1 MNLGIDARPLAY
13 GITGNSRYLAEVLRI
28 MVKRN
33 SKINF
38 YLFSNKKI
46 HPIFDDII
54 NLKNVKVIYESRSYP
69 GPIYLN
75 WILPKRIREFGMDR
89 FWGTL
94 QMLPVRKLPIPSFV
108 NYHDLNFISAPETM
122 AKWNFWQHKL
132 LSGITLKNADKVFCL
147 SQNTKNEIS
156 FYLPEAANKCLVVY
170 PGVSKRNFKTTK
182 GLFPKSFFL
191 TVGTLEPRKNIKR
204 LIDAFRKFKETNP
217 KDKHALLI
225 LGRKGWGEEG
235 TKLLEALTN
244 GSLEQYQIRFLENPS
259 DDVLGQAINECE
271 AFFFP
276 SHHEGFGLPLLEAMI
291 EDKRCAAS
299 DIPVFREILDDS
311 SDLYVPS
318 TSSEGWTKAFQLFS
332 NLKVKGRSPKF
343 SKTKWSW
350 DHTAKLLEEVL
361 LK

>member
-28 MVKRN
+28 IIKRN
-33 SKINF
+33 SKVHF
-38 YLFSNKKI
+38 YLFSNKPI
-46 HPIFDDII
+46 HPVFNDI
-54 NLKNVKVIYESRSYP
+54 LDLPNVKTIYESKSYP

-75 WILPKRIREFGMDR
+75 FILPKRIAEQNINR

-94 QMLPVRKLPIPSFV
+94 QMLPIRKLPIPSFV

-132 LSGITLKNADKVFCL
+132 LSQYTLKNADKIFCL
-147 SQNTKNEIS
+147 SKNTKNEIS
-156 FYLPEAANKCLVVY
+156 AYMPEATNKCLVVY
-170 PGVSKRNFKTTK
+170 PGVSKRNFKKTK
-182 GLFPKSFFL
+182 GIFPKSFFL

-217 KDKHALLI
+217 KDGHSLLV

-235 TKLLEALTN
+235 DKLFQTLTD
-244 GSLEQYQIRFLENPS
+244 GSLEKYRIQFMENPN

-299 DIPVFREILDDS
+299 DIPVFREILSDS

-318 TSSEGWTKAFQLFS
+318 SSLEGWTNAFQLFS
-332 NLKVKGRSPKF
+332 HLKTKTRSPKF

>member
-28 MVKRN
+28 IVKRN
-33 SKINF
+33 SKVHF
-38 YLFSNKKI
+38 YLFSNKPV
-46 HPIFDDII
+46 HPVFNDIL
-54 NLKNVKVIYESRSYP
+54 NFPNVKTIYESKSYP

-75 WILPKRIREFGMDR
+75 FILPKRIKEHNMDR

-94 QMLPVRKLPIPSFV
+94 QMLPIRKLPIPGFV

-132 LSGITLKNADKVFCL
+132 LSKYTLKNADKIFCL
-147 SQNTKNEIS
+147 SKNTKNEIS
-156 FYLPEAANKCLVVY
+156 SYMPEAANKCLVVY
-170 PGVSKRNFKTTK
+170 PGVSKRNFKTKK
-182 GLFPKSFFL
+182 GLLPKSFFL

-204 LIDAFRKFKETNP
+204 LIDAFLKFKETNP
-217 KDKHALLI
+217 KDKHSLLI

-235 TKLLEALTN
+235 DKLFQTLTD
-244 GSLEQYQIRFLENPS
+244 GSLEKYQIQFMENPS
-259 DDVLGQAINECE
+259 DDVLGQAINECK

-291 EDKRCAAS
+291 EDKRCVAS
-299 DIPVFREILDDS
+299 DIPVFREILSDS

-318 TSSEGWTKAFQLFS
+318 SSPEGWTNAFQLFS
-332 NLKVKGRSPKF
+332 NLKMGSRSPKF